1 MKTAERQDKGMIR
14 YFLIIL
20 IIGIMVWLGLHQC
33 TNVSQQTMVVKPS
46 ASFPKEKNAL
56 LGQSVARILPHCPG
70 LQKVGAILEFT
81 DLTES
86 EDVITIFFSAPDD
99 PSIPAEWNARGQQ
112 CVLRVEKTG
121 FSLGARA
128 ACQALCL
135 GEPGV
140 EGRDVRKE
148 LKSKEN

>member
-1 MKTAERQDKGMIR
+1 MIR
-14 YFLIIL
+14 TILVFLA
-20 IIGIMVWLGLHQC
+20 IGIIVWLGLHQC
-33 TNVSQQTMVVKPS
+33 TNISQHTMVVKPS

-70 LQKVGAILEFT
+70 LQKVGALLEFS
-81 DLTES
+81 DLTEN

-99 PSIPAEWNARGQQ
+99 PGIPAEWNARGQR
-112 CVLRVEKTG
+112 CSLRIEKTG
-121 FSLGARA
+121 FSLDARA

-140 EGRDVRKE
+140 EGQDMRKE
-148 LKSKEN
+148 MASKEK

>member
-1 MKTAERQDKGMIR
+1 MIR
-14 YFLIIL
+14 FLLIL
-20 IIGIMVWLGLHQC
+20 LVISVAIWLGLHQC
-33 TNVSQQTMVVKPS
+33 ANVARKTLVVNPA

-70 LQKVGAILEFT
+70 FQKLGAVLEFT
-81 DLTES
+81 ELTE
-86 EDVITIFFSAPDD
+86 DNGAITLHFSAPDSQ
-99 PSIPAEWNARGQQ
+99 SIPAEWGARGQQ
-112 CVLRVEKTG
+112 CSVRVEEHAL
-121 FSLGARA
+121 SLGANA

-148 LKSKEN
+148 LGKK

>member
-1 MKTAERQDKGMIR
+1 MIR
-14 YFLIIL
+14 LSLLFLV
-20 IIGIMVWLGLHQC
+20 IGVVIWLGLHQC
-33 TNVSQQTMVVKPS
+33 TNISQTTLVINPS

-70 LQKVGAILEFT
+70 FQKLGAVLEFT

-86 EDVITIFFSAPDD
+86 EDAVTLYFSSPDS
-99 PSIPAEWNARGQQ
+99 PSIPAEWGAREQQ
-112 CVLRVEKTG
+112 CAVRVEKHALI
-121 FSLGARA
+121 LGPKA

-135 GEPGV
+135 GEPGI

-148 LKSKEN
+148 LSKKEN